1 MSRILT
7 TVLIVLALFNI
18 AHADILKPCQCG
30 PDNPMS
36 CGQCPASKGTT
47 PESPAPC

>member
-1 MSRILT
+1 MARAFT
-7 TVLIVLALFNI
+7 TALIVLALFNI

-36 CGQCPASKGTT
+36 CGLCPASKGATAR
-47 PESPAPC
+47 SPAPC

>member
-1 MSRILT
+1 MARALT

-36 CGQCPASKGTT
+36 CGQCPASKGTAAD
-47 PESPAPC
+47 SPAPC